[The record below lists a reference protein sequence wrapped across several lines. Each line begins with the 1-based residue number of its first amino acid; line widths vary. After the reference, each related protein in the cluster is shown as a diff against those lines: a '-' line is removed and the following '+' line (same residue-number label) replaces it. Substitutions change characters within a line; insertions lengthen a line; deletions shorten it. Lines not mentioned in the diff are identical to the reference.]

1 VETLV
6 QIAKR
11 LGIKPNPAITD
22 EAYLKIKEQ
31 MLQEI
36 NKMGKFKADDL
47 TIAMYDFH
55 KITPSGIAQQFN
67 NTSFDNNFSRFKKE
81 FLSGIVSHNQA
92 GSFWWHNA
100 RKPGEGISE
109 RFAADVKLDD
119 PNISSVFKKLDEF
132 ILRYQ
137 SGYKISSSGNR
148 TDTLNLYMP
157 KSITP
162 EIAKEFYNIVKPVL
176 QTKNHEYLDGFA
188 ITQNGQEI
196 KGIKFGPEPLV
207 DPSDDEF
214 RSMKNRLKSI
224 FPPEMLYDITRNYKG
239 QKSLGEIAAK
249 AQLCDLF
256 YYLVGR
262 EGQNP
267 IQLGNQLGDPNIRY
281 SKKLDISG
289 DVLSQK
295 EKNNLQPK
303 KEEYPKTV
311 SIPQKEELPTDM
323 TALLEQLQLMRKEVH
338 SIRTDVTQLRQSNAQ
353 LKQNLTSLRQ
363 ENSLLRKQNN
373 RLASTGMKR

>member
-1 VETLV
+1 
-6 QIAKR
+6 
-11 LGIKPNPAITD
+11 
-22 EAYLKIKEQ
+22 
-31 MLQEI
+31 
-36 NKMGKFKADDL
+36 MGKFKADDL

-81 FLSGIVSHNQA
+81 FLSGIVSGDQE
-92 GSFWWHNA
+92 GSFWWHDA
-100 RKPGEGISE
+100 RKPGVGISE
-109 RFAADVKLDD
+109 RFVADVKLDD

-137 SGYKISSSGNR
+137 SAYKISSSGNR
-148 TDTLNLYMP
+148 TDTLNLYMS

-196 KGIKFGPEPLV
+196 KGIKFGPEPLLKV
-207 DPSDDEF
+207 SSDEF
-214 RSMKNRLKSI
+214 SSMKNRLESI
-224 FPPEMLYDITRNYKG
+224 LPGKMLYDITRQYME

-289 DVLSQK
+289 DVLSQR

-353 LKQNLTSLRQ
+353 LKQNLTSLGQ

>member
-1 VETLV
+1 METLV

-22 EAYLKIKEQ
+22 EAYLKIKDQ

-36 NKMGKFKADDL
+36 NKMGKVKEYDLAD
-47 TIAMYDFH
+47 AMYVFH
-55 KITPSGIAQQFN
+55 KKTPSGIAQQFN
-67 NTSFDNNFSRFKKE
+67 NASFNNNFSRFKKE
-81 FLSGIVSHNQA
+81 FLSGIVSGDQE
-92 GSFWWHNA
+92 GSFWWHDA
-100 RKPGEGISE
+100 RKPGVGISE
-109 RFAADVKLDD
+109 RFVADVKLDD

-137 SGYKISSSGNR
+137 SAYKISSSGNR

-196 KGIKFGPEPLV
+196 KGIKFGPEPLAKV
-207 DPSDDEF
+207 SSDEF
-214 RSMKNRLKSI
+214 SSMKNRLESI
-224 FPPEMLYDITRNYKG
+224 LPRKMLYDITRHYWG
-239 QKSLGEIAAK
+239 RKSLGQVAAK

-289 DVLSQK
+289 DVLSQR

-338 SIRTDVTQLRQSNAQ
+338 SIRTDVIQLRQSNAQ

>member
-1 VETLV
+1 METLI

-22 EAYLKIKEQ
+22 EAYLKIKDQ

-36 NKMGKFKADDL
+36 NKMGKVKAYDL
-47 TIAMYDFH
+47 ADAMYVFH
-55 KITPSGIAQQFN
+55 KKTPSGIAQQFN
-67 NTSFDNNFSRFKKE
+67 NTSFNNNFSRFKKE
-81 FLSGIVSHNQA
+81 FLSGIVSGDQE
-92 GSFWWHNA
+92 GSFWWHDA
-100 RKPGEGISE
+100 RKPGVGISE
-109 RFAADVKLDD
+109 RFVADVKLDD

-137 SGYKISSSGNR
+137 NGYKISSSGNR

-196 KGIKFGPEPLV
+196 KGIKFGPEPVPNVSLK
-207 DPSDDEF
+207 DDFEP
-214 RSMKNRLKSI
+214 MKERLARI
-224 FPPEMLYDITRNYKG
+224 FPRKMIYEITKNYAG
-239 QKSLGEIAAK
+239 RKSLGEVSAK
-249 AQLCDLF
+249 VQLCDLL

-267 IQLGNQLGDPNIRY
+267 IQLGNQFGDPNKKY
-281 SKKLDISG
+281 NKKLDISG
-289 DVLSQK
+289 ADFQRKVEGNSQSK
-295 EKNNLQPK
+295 KN
-303 KEEYPKTV
+303 TTSV
-311 SIPQKEELPTDM
+311 PQQEALPIDM
-323 TALLEQLQLMRKEVH
+323 VDLLKSLQLMRQEVH
-338 SIRTDVTQLRQSNAQ
+338 SMRLDVHQLRQSNAR
-353 LKQNLTSLRQ
+353 LKQKVALLRQKNSSLR
-363 ENSLLRKQNN
+363 K
-373 RLASTGMKR
+373 